1 VEFPS
6 DGAEEEESPGRSS
19 GGVDALTW
27 RARERRRSGMRR
39 RRRRRRRMRRRH
51 LEGGGRGCG
60 GMALVS
66 EQRAKP
72 AQVRYAVVLRRLC
85 AHQPQGDPAG
95 YCHTPFC
102 FACWI

>member
-27 RARERRRSGMRR
+27 RARERRRSGMR